1 MTRATTTEERVHVRI
16 GVINA
21 PRELSVEVADD
32 TDLDALRGQV
42 DDALGDDDNVLWLTD
57 KKDQAYAIP
66 VEKIGYVVIGSP
78 QAEPRIG
85 FGN

>member
-1 MTRATTTEERVHVRI
+1 MHVRI

-21 PRELSVEVADD
+21 QRELSVELADD
-32 TDLDALRGQV
+32 TDLEALRGQV

-57 KKDQAYAIP
+57 KKDQQYAVP
-66 VEKIGYVVIGSP
+66 VEKVAFVIIGSP

>member
-1 MTRATTTEERVHVRI
+1 MHVRI

-21 PRELSVEVADD
+21 PRELSVELADD
-32 TDLDALRGQV
+32 TDLAVLRGQV
-42 DDALGDDDNVLWLTD
+42 DDALGDEDNVLWLTD
-57 KKDQAYAIP
+57 KKDQQFAVP
-66 VEKIGYVVIGSP
+66 VEKVAYVIIGTP

>member
-1 MTRATTTEERVHVRI
+1 MHVRI

-21 PRELSVEVADD
+21 PRELSVELADD
-32 TDLDALRGQV
+32 TDLEALRAQV

-57 KKDQAYAIP
+57 KKEQQYAVP
-66 VEKIGYVVIGSP
+66 VEKVAYVIIGTP

>member
-1 MTRATTTEERVHVRI
+1 MHVRI

-21 PRELSVEVADD
+21 PRELSVELADD
-32 TDLDALRGQV
+32 TDLGALRGQV

-57 KKDQAYAIP
+57 KKEQQYAVP
-66 VEKIGYVVIGSP
+66 VEKVAYVIIGTP